1 MIQMLRTQK
10 IAKVIAL
17 GMLKPRIDAPPPTD
31 AKPGHSA
38 TRKVW
43 IASPPIE
50 HWMPNQAARD
60 DRPQHGGNVRAA
72 RPERRAREHGEG
84 DAIARSRVR
93 VEQDRHQARSGCRGR
108 WSAAPATS

>member
-10 IAKVIAL
+10 SAKVIAL

-50 HWMPNQAARD
+50 HWMPNQPHAT
-60 DRPQHGGNVRAA
+60 
-72 RPERRAREHGEG
+72 
-84 DAIARSRVR
+84 IARSTAGMFAPHVPND
-93 VEQDRHQARSGCRGR
+93 DRASTGKGM
-108 WSAAPATS
+108 P